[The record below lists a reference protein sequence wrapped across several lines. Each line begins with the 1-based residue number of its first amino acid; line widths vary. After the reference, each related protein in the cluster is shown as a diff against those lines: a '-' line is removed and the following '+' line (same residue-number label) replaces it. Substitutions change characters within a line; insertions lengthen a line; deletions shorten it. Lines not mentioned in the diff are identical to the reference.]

1 MQMINAIVHVAD
13 KSAPVI
19 DVLLRLDHT
28 KLYIFQDQK
37 YLHCFEPMSQL
48 VLDLQWRWLWKMQTF
63 LWEGLTKLVEYF

>member
-1 MQMINAIVHVAD
+1 MKIFFLMQTINAIVQVAD

-28 KLYIFQDQK
+28 KQYIFQDQK

-48 VLDLQWRWLWKMQTF
+48 VLDLQ
-63 LWEGLTKLVEYF
+63 